1 MIAKPARTCIPC
13 LPGAGGNAEN
23 FEPLTR
29 RVYEAFGWFPI
40 PGDEH
45 LCEYLPWVS
54 DPLTRPWEK
63 YTLSLYDWDAWDA
76 LRGDGHA
83 AIARMADGQDSVDE
97 LRETIARARWK

>member
-1 MIAKPARTCIPC
+1 M
-13 LPGAGGNAEN
+13 GSHAGD

-29 RVYEAFGWFPI
+29 RVYDAFGWFPI

-63 YTLSLYDWDAWDA
+63 YTISLYDWDAWDA
-76 LRGDGHA
+76 LRGEGYT
-83 AIARMADGQDSVDE
+83 AIERMADGQDS
-97 LRETIARARWK
+97 IARLRDVDSEELWK